1 MSFGSPLAEGRL
13 LARHLAVL
21 QQEKMALAA
30 QNAELMR
37 TTRALSERCALLE
50 AACSTRDA
58 LDGTEDADAQQL
70 ECCAAEERAD
80 RSGARAA
87 EQLARELQ
95 EQLADAVTRAS
106 DAESRAAASDECA
119 AALATR
125 VTAAEAQ
132 VADTESRHHEVVS
145 ALMDA
150 RTSLAQLRFEHDEA
164 SLAHRRRVAE
174 LSSKL
179 ERLQC
184 LQAADC
190 ARVAALEVQLAD
202 CERSKAALA
211 RECAARRQECE
222 ALKAPRK
229 PLAEVTNSAPT
240 GGIRAFAERWQQEW

>member
-58 LDGTEDADAQQL
+58 LDGAEEADAQQL
-70 ECCAAEERAD
+70 ECCSADERAD
-80 RSGARAA
+80 WSGARAA
-87 EQLARELQ
+87 ELE
-95 EQLADAVTRAS
+95 EQLADAVARAS
-106 DAESRAAASDECA
+106 DAESRAAASDERA
-119 AALATR
+119 AALAMR
-125 VTAAEAQ
+125 VAAAEAQ
-132 VADTESRHHEVVS
+132 VADTESRHNEVVS
-145 ALMDA
+145 ALMEA
-150 RTSLAQLRFEHDEA
+150 RTSFAQLRFEHDEA

-174 LSSKL
+174 LLSRL

-184 LQAADC
+184 VQANDC

-240 GGIRAFAERWQQEW
+240 SGIRAFAERWQQEW

>member
-58 LDGTEDADAQQL
+58 LDGTEDADTQQL
-70 ECCAAEERAD
+70 ECCAADERAD

-87 EQLARELQ
+87 ELQ
-95 EQLADAVTRAS
+95 EQLADAVARAS
-106 DAESRAAASDECA
+106 DAESRATASDERA

-132 VADTESRHHEVVS
+132 VADTESRQHEVVS

-211 RECAARRQECE
+211 RECE

-229 PLAEVTNSAPT
+229 PLVEVTNSAPT